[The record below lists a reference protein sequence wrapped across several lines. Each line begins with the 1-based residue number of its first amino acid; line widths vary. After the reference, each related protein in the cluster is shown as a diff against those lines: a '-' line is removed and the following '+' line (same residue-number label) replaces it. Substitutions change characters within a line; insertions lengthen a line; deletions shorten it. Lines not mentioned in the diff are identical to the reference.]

1 MVHRDGCVDADIT
14 ALGGPWF
21 TDTNGTC
28 ACFVGG
34 ASCAMI
40 AAMAVCIQFTSLVIK
55 VISGFA
61 VGGFAFAF
69 VALGIVDT
77 FGI

>member
-1 MVHRDGCVDADIT
+1 
-14 ALGGPWF
+14 
-21 TDTNGTC
+21 
-28 ACFVGG
+28 
-34 ASCAMI
+34 MI

-77 FGI
+77 FGF